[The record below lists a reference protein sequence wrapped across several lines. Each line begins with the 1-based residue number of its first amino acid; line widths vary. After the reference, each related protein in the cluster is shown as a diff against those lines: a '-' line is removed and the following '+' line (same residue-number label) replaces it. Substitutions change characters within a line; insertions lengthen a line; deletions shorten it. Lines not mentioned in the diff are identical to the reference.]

1 MKRVDLGVYNNL
13 EFLVKGEGW
22 QSGLYILEAANDGV
36 GTAPPH
42 DATVP
47 QEVLDKVAEISAG
60 LADGS
65 IDTGV
70 DPATGELLK

>member
-1 MKRVDLGVYNNL
+1 MKRVDLGVYNNV
-13 EFLVKGEGW
+13 EFLAKGTGW
-22 QSGLYILEAANDGV
+22 ASGLYILEAANDGV
-36 GTAPPH
+36 GAAPPH
-42 DATVP
+42 DAAVP

-70 DPATGELLK
+70 DPNTGELLK